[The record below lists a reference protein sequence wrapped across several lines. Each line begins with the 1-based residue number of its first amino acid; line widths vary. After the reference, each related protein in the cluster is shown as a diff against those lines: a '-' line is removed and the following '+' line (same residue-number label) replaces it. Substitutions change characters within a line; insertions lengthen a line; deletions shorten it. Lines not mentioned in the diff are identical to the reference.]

1 MKKWLTHNI
10 GVKVLCFFLAL
21 ILLFYVR
28 GEETSEIVFSK
39 VPLSIINIPPELLP
53 AEDTLS
59 TISVGLRGQRR
70 IISGLDRKRLKAELN
85 LENGKRGK
93 NFYNLTPEE
102 ISLPSE
108 DVEITSIRPSK
119 IVIDLEPVTTKR
131 VSVRPKV
138 IGAPSK
144 DYKIKGIDWTPR
156 KVKIRGP
163 QNAIRELR
171 EVKTLPLDISGI
183 SENLTKEVP
192 LKSIGRYIEPVRP
205 QPIKINVEIER
216 KEE

>member
-1 MKKWLTHNI
+1 M
-10 GVKVLCFFLAL
+10 VLCPGGGDL
-21 ILLFYVR
+21 R
-28 GEETSEIVFSK
+28 DCFSK

-53 AEDTLS
+53 AEDTLR

-70 IISGLDRKRLKAELN
+70 IISGLNPERLKAELN

-131 VSVRPKV
+131 VSIRPKV
-138 IGAPSK
+138 IGTPGEG
-144 DYKIKGIDWTPR
+144 YKIRGIDWTPR

-163 QNAIRELR
+163 QNAIRKLK

-192 LKSIGRYIEPVRP
+192 LKRIGRYIEPVRP
-205 QPIKINVEIER
+205 RPIKINVEIEKKTR
-216 KEE
+216 SP